1 MQLVIWD
8 MANKQ
13 VQAASDPR
21 GIGEA
26 RTSP

>member
-1 MQLVIWD
+1 VLLWD
-8 MANKQ
+8 KVSGE

-26 RTSP
+26 MP